1 MAAMTEHADIFKNS
15 PMRLASRASQLA
27 MAQAEMVCAALAPT
41 AVTVRPVTT
50 SGDRILDRPLI
61 EAGGKGLFIKELERS
76 LLAGEADLAV
86 HSMKDMEAHFAP
98 HTEIGAVLAREDRR
112 DALIGDYQ
120 SIDDLPEAAVVGT
133 ASVRRAAI
141 LLHHRP
147 DLEIKL
153 IRGNINRRLSLLAN
167 GEFDAIV
174 LAVAGI
180 KRLGLDLPFSPID
193 PAVMPSAVAQGAL
206 AVQIRTPFDDRSH
219 AVKHLVSALTCADS
233 LAEVTAERALLAFL
247 DGSCQTPICASARLT
262 RSARSDNENRLSLD
276 GMILS
281 LDGRVAHRLQLDA
294 PVDDAVALGETVG
307 AQLLEMAGGRGFLA

>member
-1 MAAMTEHADIFKNS
+1 MATMTEHADIFNNS

-120 SIDDLPEAAVVGT
+120 SIEDLPEAAVVGT

-153 IRGNINRRLSLLAN
+153 
-167 GEFDAIV
+167 
-174 LAVAGI
+174 
-180 KRLGLDLPFSPID
+180 
-193 PAVMPSAVAQGAL
+193 
-206 AVQIRTPFDDRSH
+206 
-219 AVKHLVSALTCADS
+219 
-233 LAEVTAERALLAFL
+233 
-247 DGSCQTPICASARLT
+247 
-262 RSARSDNENRLSLD
+262 
-276 GMILS
+276 
-281 LDGRVAHRLQLDA
+281 
-294 PVDDAVALGETVG
+294 
-307 AQLLEMAGGRGFLA
+307 

>member
-1 MAAMTEHADIFKNS
+1 M
-15 PMRLASRASQLA
+15 
-27 MAQAEMVCAALAPT
+27 
-41 AVTVRPVTT
+41 
-50 SGDRILDRPLI
+50 
-61 EAGGKGLFIKELERS
+61 
-76 LLAGEADLAV
+76 
-86 HSMKDMEAHFAP
+86 
-98 HTEIGAVLAREDRR
+98 
-112 DALIGDYQ
+112 
-120 SIDDLPEAAVVGT
+120 PEAAVVGT

-180 KRLGLDLPFSPID
+180 KRLGLDVPFSPID
-193 PAVMPSAVAQGAL
+193 PAIMPSAVAQGAL
-206 AVQIRTPFDDRSH
+206 AVQIRTPFDDRSE

-262 RSARSDNENRLSLD
+262 RSARSARSDNENRLSLD